1 MADFSV
7 VAKLMADS
15 SAFTKGVGEAKSA
28 IETLPK
34 STSQADRKSTRL
46 NSSHRIQSRMPSSA

>member
-28 IETLPK
+28 IEN
-34 STSQADRKSTRL
+34 TSEKYIT
-46 NSSHRIQSRMPSSA
+46 SHESNW

>member
-15 SAFTKGVGEAKSA
+15 SAFTSGINDAKSA
-28 IETLPK
+28 IET
-34 STSQADRKSTRL
+34 TSEKHIP
-46 NSSHRIQSRMPSSA
+46 SHEPNW

>member
-34 STSQADRKSTRL
+34 STSQAM
-46 NSSHRIQSRMPSSA
+46 NQIGSAKIGRAHV